1 MNSKDWGSPTGFW
14 NVKTLWF
21 RSSVAKGALHV
32 SGCESGIV
40 PEHVWGVSMV
50 LCECECMWVQLCV
63 CVYQH
68 VCEHMRVYDYETCGL
83 EQEHMYVG
91 VSMSVC
97 LSLNI

>member
-1 MNSKDWGSPTGFW
+1 
-14 NVKTLWF
+14 
-21 RSSVAKGALHV
+21 
-32 SGCESGIV
+32 
-40 PEHVWGVSMV
+40 
-50 LCECECMWVQLCV
+50 MWVYVSAIMCV

-68 VCEHMRVYDYETCGL
+68 VCEHMRVYDCETCGL